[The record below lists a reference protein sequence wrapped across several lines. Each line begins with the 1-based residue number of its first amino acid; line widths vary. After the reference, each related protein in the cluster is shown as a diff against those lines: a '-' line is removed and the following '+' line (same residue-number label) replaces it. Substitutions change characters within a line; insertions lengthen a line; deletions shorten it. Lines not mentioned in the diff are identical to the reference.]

1 VNDNENGNVNG
12 DVKLD
17 KWLKQGLASTVE
29 PEEELNQSIINQ
41 FKERNPMNRVTRK
54 RISAGILVA
63 VVMLVMSVS
72 AYGATQL
79 FSSKQVAEHLGEQ
92 ILAQAFESS
101 DAIEINQTVA
111 SGDYNFTLHG
121 IVSGA
126 GLKGLNSAEQQ
137 INPARSYAVVS
148 IAKEDG
154 SPMPSTSDSEYG
166 KEPFFVSPLVKGL
179 KPWQV
184 NILTMNGGYSETV
197 VDGIMYRLIECDD
210 VEMFADRGVY
220 LAIIGGETFYNKD
233 AFTYNEATGE
243 VSLNQAYTG
252 TSLLFDLPLD
262 QAKADPAKAAA
273 YLQDL
278 LKEPASN
285 NGDRS
290 ANGSRADANDTGET
304 ADAAAEKELANKAE
318 ELKGKLADGTVIPES
333 VQKLTVDD
341 QGYIHYKYDDW
352 RIKILLSQLFAEGQT
367 GFSDTT
373 QFSGDGSSYKALQ
386 FFRDEQGVITGRVVN
401 LN

>member
-1 VNDNENGNVNG
+1 VNDNENGNING

-29 PEEELNQSIINQ
+29 PAEELNQSIINQ

-72 AYGATQL
+72 AYAATQL

-92 ILAQAFESS
+92 ILALAFESS

-126 GLKGLNSAEQQ
+126 GLKGLNSAEEQ

-154 SPMPSTSDSEYG
+154 SPMPSTSDPEYG

-184 NILTMNGGYSETV
+184 NILTMHGGYSETV

-233 AFTYNEATGE
+233 AFTYNEATGK
-243 VSLNQAYTG
+243 VTPNQAYTG

-262 QAKADPAKAAA
+262 KAKADPAKAAA

-278 LKEPASN
+278 LKEPTSVKE
-285 NGDRS
+285 S
-290 ANGSRADANDTGET
+290 VSNGSNDASDDTP
-304 ADAAAEKELANKAE
+304 EKKFAKEIEGLKA
-318 ELKGKLADGTVIPES
+318 KIPNGTVIPES
-333 VQKLTVDD
+333 VQTLTPDD
-341 QGYIHYKYDDW
+341 KGYIHYSFDDW
-352 RIKILLSQLFAEGQT
+352 SNKILVSELFREGQT
-367 GFSDTT
+367 GFSEMN
-373 QFSGDGSSYKALQ
+373 QISGDGTIYKALQ
-386 FFRDEQGVITGRVVN
+386 FSRDENGVITGRIVV
-401 LN
+401 LD